1 MHTKNTK
8 YEFQKKKKSKIKNK
22 GTFQWS
28 LKLQTKSATK

>member
-8 YEFQKKKKSKIKNK
+8 YVFQKIKIKKNK

>member
-8 YEFQKKKKSKIKNK
+8 YEFQKKKSKIENK